1 MALWSSIFKRSTP
14 SISWE
19 TPTNW
24 TSTDVVELPAVQRCI
39 NTIASDIA
47 RCPVI
52 ATDKQ
57 GNPVTEPTVLELL
70 EGQAWGDVL
79 TGADLRRW
87 MVAECLTTGNAFAV
101 VITDTAGQPVALR
114 PISTNDVSM
123 EQQTDGT
130 VVWSYKGVQ
139 FDYSYAVHWKAL
151 PTPGNPY
158 WGSSPLATS
167 STTLNALAYLESA
180 FKANAQ
186 TGNLGKL
193 SFSHPGAVKP
203 ETLDAIR
210 TAFTNRHMT
219 PTGAAVPI
227 FVGEGMKI
235 EQVAQSMTA
244 DLLSARA
251 AGVREVA
258 ALFGVPAAML
268 DQSDARTQPE
278 IAQMYAN
285 ALAGWA
291 ESWMAEVTSKLAAPG
306 VRVRIDFS
314 PITQGDFRT
323 AGRAYAQMTQVGCLA
338 PNDVRRRLGFPPVP
352 GLDTPRPVISGVS
365 PDMAHDPHGD
375 TNAP

>member
-57 GNPVTEPTVLELL
+57 GNPVPEPTVLELL

-158 WGSSPLATS
+158 WGSSPLAAS

-180 FKANAQ
+180 FNANAK

-251 AGVREVA
+251 AGVREIA

-365 PDMAHDPHGD
+365 PDMAHDPQGD

>member
-57 GNPVTEPTVLELL
+57 GNPVPEPTVLELL

-180 FKANAQ
+180 FNANAK

-365 PDMAHDPHGD
+365 PDMAHDPQGD

>member
-52 ATDKQ
+52 ATDKH

-101 VITDTAGQPVALR
+101 VITDTAGAPVALR

-130 VVWSYKGVQ
+130 VVWSYKGVT

-251 AGVREVA
+251 SGVREVA

-365 PDMAHDPHGD
+365 PDMAHDPQGD